1 MNEEKKKVSLS
12 NDGLSNFIIKDPIYT
27 LKPVVIDGKVMLEK
41 EAKLSANPPML
52 IKPSS
57 FGEMQSYLRYLLTV
71 ASKRKIVD
79 TDKVFFAKNSNY
91 PRTSFNRYS
100 EKARRVES
108 LKVADKIVLADSLQI
123 YANQRGFLHFS
134 IGTPEIFII
143 KAYDKELIDSI
154 LATNLVTNTF
164 GIDITQE
171 LQVLK
176 NTSYG
181 YTGPALVNILGKMLA
196 IQDNVPNSKIEIYN
210 LLEIYN
216 IPDSDTLALLCEGHP
231 ISKFITD
238 TSVNSYIDS
247 LKTDI
252 TKDNYNI
259 LVNSL
264 TSKNNITMGLKLLE
278 NMNISKNLGYFYAV
292 MVVAITKNQS
302 ELKNNSSFTGI
313 GMKNIIKT
321 YNIDKLLDITNRY
334 NYGQFAGKLEIIN
347 HTYNK
352 LLSTEQDKTIFL
364 TETEILTK
372 ECLEQTLGIWVN
384 DYISL
389 KIKSNG

>member
-27 LKPVVIDGKVMLEK
+27 LKPVVIDGKVVLEK

-52 IKPSS
+52 IKPGSI
-57 FGEMQSYLRYLLTV
+57 GEMQSYLRYLLTV
-71 ASKRKIVD
+71 ASKRKIVA

-164 GIDITQE
+164 GITITQE

-176 NTSYG
+176 NSSYG
-181 YTGPALVNILGKMLA
+181 YTGSTLVNILGKMLA
-196 IQDNVPNSKIEIYN
+196 IQDNVPNSKIEIYS

-216 IPDSDTLALLCEGHP
+216 IPDSDTLALLCE
-231 ISKFITD
+231 
-238 TSVNSYIDS
+238 
-247 LKTDI
+247 
-252 TKDNYNI
+252 
-259 LVNSL
+259 
-264 TSKNNITMGLKLLE
+264 E
-278 NMNISKNLGYFYAV
+278 
-292 MVVAITKNQS
+292 
-302 ELKNNSSFTGI
+302 I
-313 GMKNIIKT
+313 G
-321 YNIDKLLDITNRY
+321 R
-334 NYGQFAGKLEIIN
+334 A
-347 HTYNK
+347 H
-352 LLSTEQDKTIFL
+352 
-364 TETEILTK
+364 
-372 ECLEQTLGIWVN
+372 V
-384 DYISL
+384 
-389 KIKSNG
+389 